1 MAVQEVARA
10 EARRQTL
17 FFAGCAFVLGAIV
30 AVGFS
35 RSFYL
40 RSAMGTVDRFG
51 PNLPSYLVVHG
62 ITLTTW
68 YLILIA
74 QTLLVVTGRRGL
86 HRQLGTAG
94 VVVAVAVVVTSLI
107 VMRSVVARVTADGA
121 AVSARLAFVIVSDF
135 WLLIAF
141 SLLVVAAVHWRRRL
155 ETHKRLMLIASAFL
169 VGPAFAVGRP
179 IGQTLVPFLP
189 NGLLPSTVFV
199 VLLLAALIG
208 YDFTTRKR
216 IEPATLA
223 GTAVVAA
230 ALVLTRL
237 MAPGDT
243 GPAFARWLAGLPAA
257 Q

>member
-1 MAVQEVARA
+1 MAVPEVARA
-10 EARRQTL
+10 DARRQTL
-17 FFAGCAFVLGAIV
+17 FFAGSALVLGAIV
-30 AVGFS
+30 AIGFS

-40 RSAMGTVDRFG
+40 RSAMGTVG
-51 PNLPSYLVVHG
+51 PNLPSYLVMHG

-107 VMRSVVARVTADGA
+107 VMRSVVAARVAVDGA
-121 AVSARLAFVIVSDF
+121 EVPAGLAFVIVSDF

-141 SLLVVAAVHWRRRL
+141 SLLVVAAVHWRRRP

-169 VGPAFAVGRP
+169 VGPAFSVTRPVG
-179 IGQTLVPFLP
+179 QALVPFLP
-189 NGLLPSTVFV
+189 NGLLPSRVFV
-199 VLLLAALIG
+199 VLALAALIG
-208 YDFTTRKR
+208 YDLRTRKR
-216 IEPATLA
+216 IESATLA
-223 GTAVVAA
+223 GAAVVAV

-237 MAPGDT
+237 MSLGDT
-243 GPAFARWLAGLPAA
+243 GPAFARWLAGLPAGE
-257 Q
+257 